1 MRRCSAAPSNLCR
14 GWSALKIL
22 VASRALEHFQLVSCR
37 FFFFIPSNYDIP
49 CHNLIEF
56 IYMPCTRIIKV
67 CYVSLFLCSIKLFI
81 IVNLLQNFLSI
92 ITSFTDIIALLNRVL
107 ATMTSRE
114 EDNVEQENKPIF
126 YSQLWDLQPLKP
138 SKYWFLKTGENILL
152 DTYVLV
158 YTFM

>member
-1 MRRCSAAPSNLCR
+1 M
-14 GWSALKIL
+14 
-22 VASRALEHFQLVSCR
+22 
-37 FFFFIPSNYDIP
+37 
-49 CHNLIEF
+49 
-56 IYMPCTRIIKV
+56 
-67 CYVSLFLCSIKLFI
+67 
-81 IVNLLQNFLSI
+81 NLLQNFLSI

-158 YTFM
+158 YNFMKF